1 MKARQLRILFVGHS
15 YITRMAQGKLRAMSQ
30 QGVLVGLLAPRVWTP
45 VSGLFEGQPIE
56 LAADAGPLRVF
67 PARVIRSGHI
77 ASHVYAP
84 GQLLAAMLRFRP
96 DIVQVD
102 EEVYSLASAQVA
114 LASRVLGKRV
124 VVFGWENLDR
134 AIHFS
139 QRVSRLITLP
149 LSNGVITGNSDA
161 AKLVRAW
168 GYHGPIATMPQVGVD
183 LSHFDRALRR
193 QGDVLEIGYVGRMV
207 NEKGGDILL
216 RAFATVAKAHEPVRL
231 VLAGNGPERE
241 AWRALSHELGIAD
254 RVTWL
259 DVVPHDQV
267 PILMARLGVLVL
279 PSRSMPWWKEQFGL
293 VLAQAMSMGIPV
305 VGARSGAIPEVIG
318 RDDLLFEE
326 GDHAGLAEILQRLIG
341 SRELRGIVS
350 DWGYRRAKE
359 LYANEAVAER
369 QLRFF
374 LEIQDSQE

>member
-1 MKARQLRILFVGHS
+1 
-15 YITRMAQGKLRAMSQ
+15 
-30 QGVLVGLLAPRVWTP
+30 
-45 VSGLFEGQPIE
+45 
-56 LAADAGPLRVF
+56 
-67 PARVIRSGHI
+67 
-77 ASHVYAP
+77 
-84 GQLLAAMLRFRP
+84 
-96 DIVQVD
+96 
-102 EEVYSLASAQVA
+102 
-114 LASRVLGKRV
+114 
-124 VVFGWENLDR
+124 
-134 AIHFS
+134 
-139 QRVSRLITLP
+139 
-149 LSNGVITGNSDA
+149 
-161 AKLVRAW
+161 
-168 GYHGPIATMPQVGVD
+168 MPQVGVD